1 MSSKKK
7 QKVQLRRMNWD
18 VEYYK
23 DLISGNGFTITEP
36 AEVKTDEGVTKC
48 LYGSQSPL
56 YGTTYSDEHAFIER
70 YRCKCGSFT
79 SRQFEGETCPFCGTK
94 VEYRD
99 SNIKITGWYNLGVNK
114 IINPYYYM
122 LFTEILDKKNNRVFG
137 DIINVRSK
145 ITTNGIKEKPTE
157 EDYESPPTSPYAG
170 IGIDAFYNNYENILT
185 YFQSIK
191 KNKADVLE
199 NLKKEKASVFT
210 THIPIYSTLLRPQST
225 TSDTF
230 YYGSIDKEI
239 SSLYNLIKKLEDCT
253 EIERDNKLARVQ
265 IKANKMWDL
274 CFQSLKGKN
283 GFIRDQ
289 LLGGSLNYTSRN
301 VIIPDPTLRDDELDV
316 SYHTFLELFKYPI
329 MHYIMRLEDVPLSTA
344 YRIWRNA
351 YSFDHRVHQIMMY
364 IVQHEDTRLLI
375 NRNPTLNFYSMLLMK
390 IRRISDDPDNY
401 CLSVP
406 LSIDQNGKVDIKLS

>member
-1 MSSKKK
+1 
-7 QKVQLRRMNWD
+7 
-18 VEYYK
+18 
-23 DLISGNGFTITEP
+23 
-36 AEVKTDEGVTKC
+36 
-48 LYGSQSPL
+48 
-56 YGTTYSDEHAFIER
+56 
-70 YRCKCGSFT
+70 
-79 SRQFEGETCPFCGTK
+79 
-94 VEYRD
+94 
-99 SNIKITGWYNLGVNK
+99 
-114 IINPYYYM
+114 M
-122 LFTEILDKKNNRVFG
+122 LFTEILDKKNKRVFG

-375 NRNPTLNFYSMLLMK
+375 NRNPTLLL
-390 IRRISDDPDNY
+390 
-401 CLSVP
+401 
-406 LSIDQNGKVDIKLS
+406 